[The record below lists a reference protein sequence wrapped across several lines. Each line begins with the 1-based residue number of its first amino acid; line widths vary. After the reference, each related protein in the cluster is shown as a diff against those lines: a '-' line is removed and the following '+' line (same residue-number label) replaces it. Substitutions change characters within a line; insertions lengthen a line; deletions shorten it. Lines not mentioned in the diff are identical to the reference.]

1 MENTTNV
8 LTNNTGSPTCAVA
21 KPLTAYEKWASVA
34 FYIFIILFDLVGNS
48 LVIIIVQRN
57 QRMKNATNYLIV
69 NMSVTEILS
78 TLINLNMSMA
88 AFIIYPDYPPYVND
102 IFALILCKTLAFMDG
117 LTHSLSTLSLTVIAF
132 DRFFA
137 VKYPLKRIITRGRA
151 KKIIALIWLLS
162 CIASSPL
169 LYASSYENKNQ
180 RLSCPRKWGP
190 FPVNSYLIYV
200 VTHLVLFYIIPL
212 AVMGVLYSVTVY
224 KLWSRRI
231 PGNVT
236 AANQR
241 VEQHAKTNVLKMCIT
256 VVVVFALCW
265 LPLFLTHVILESKV
279 LECGV
284 QPAVYSAIVFLAHTY
299 YAINPYIYF
308 AFSKDYRRGLRHI
321 FRPLIDMCGSKQD
334 RDYLRRSHVMDM
346 SVSPRTD
353 LTESGIEVISF
364 RSLGTKDII
373 C

>member
-1 MENTTNV
+1 MHFIFSV
-8 LTNNTGSPTCAVA
+8 DVI
-21 KPLTAYEKWASVA
+21 AYTHYYYRSFK
-34 FYIFIILFDLVGNS
+34 IFFSS
-48 LVIIIVQRN
+48 LRN

-69 NMSVTEILS
+69 NLSVTEILS
-78 TLINLNMSMA
+78 TLINLNITMA
-88 AFIIYPDYPPYVND
+88 AFILYPGFFPYIND
-102 IFALILCKTLAFMDG
+102 VFAFIMCKFFVAFMDS

-151 KKIIALIWLLS
+151 KKIIAVIWLLS
-162 CIASSPL
+162 CMASSPL
-169 LYASSYENKNQ
+169 LYAFSYKNKDQ
-180 RLSCPRKWGP
+180 RLSCRQKWDP

-200 VTHLVLFYIIPL
+200 STHLTLFYIIPL
-212 AVMGVLYSVTVY
+212 AVMAGLYSVTVY

-265 LPLFLTHVILESKV
+265 LPLFLSHVINRSNLLAGKCRLHSE
-279 LECGV
+279 
-284 QPAVYSAIVFLAHTY
+284 VYSAIVFLAHTY

-308 AFSKDYRRGLRHI
+308 AFSKDYRRGLRRI
-321 FRPLIDMCGSKQD
+321 FRPLIDLCGSKHD
-334 RDYLRRSHVMDM
+334 RHHLRRSHVLDM

-353 LTESGIEVISF
+353 LSETGIETIGI
-364 RSLGTKDII
+364 RSLGTKDVV